1 MRNKFEEQLER
12 LHVELIQ
19 MGALCEDGI
28 SAAAEALL
36 QNNPGLAQ
44 TAIDAEREIDQKE
57 REVENL
63 CIKLLLQQQPVAKD
77 LREISAALK
86 MISDLE
92 RIGDQASD
100 IAELVPYVHLEEG
113 TGLHIGDMARAV
125 IRMVTDSVDSFV
137 KRDLDLARAVYTADD
152 KVDALFD
159 QVKQE
164 LIGMIAKDARRGEQC
179 MDLLMVAKYLER
191 IGDHATNVAEW
202 VEYSITNVHP
212 DKN

>member
-44 TAIDAEREIDQKE
+44 TAIDAEREIDQKG

-63 CIKLLLQQQPVAKD
+63 CIKLLLQQPVAKD

-164 LIGMIAKDARRGEQC
+164 LIGMIAKDASRGEQC

>member
-44 TAIDAEREIDQKE
+44 TAIDAEREIDQKD

-164 LIGMIAKDARRGEQC
+164 LIGMIAKDASRGEQC

>member
-164 LIGMIAKDARRGEQC
+164 LIGMIAKDASRGEQC

>member
-63 CIKLLLQQQPVAKD
+63 CIKLLLQQQPVAKH

-164 LIGMIAKDARRGEQC
+164 LIGMIAKDASRGEQC

>member
-1 MRNKFEEQLER
+1 M
-12 LHVELIQ
+12 
-19 MGALCEDGI
+19 
-28 SAAAEALL
+28 
-36 QNNPGLAQ
+36 
-44 TAIDAEREIDQKE
+44 
-57 REVENL
+57 
-63 CIKLLLQQQPVAKD
+63 AKD

-164 LIGMIAKDARRGEQC
+164 LIGMIAKDASRSFDGGQVSRAHRRPRHQRGGVGGVLHHQ
-179 MDLLMVAKYLER
+179 R
-191 IGDHATNVAEW
+191 
-202 VEYSITNVHP
+202 SSR
-212 DKN
+212 

>member
-159 QVKQE
+159 QGKQE
-164 LIGMIAKDARRGEQC
+164 LIGMIAKDASRGEQC